1 MHSID
6 RSGSAAHVWLQ
17 SPNGKKLRASADGDR
32 IAYYRK
38 PLRRCYPDTEFD
50 VRGVAQLP
58 RVDVVISYAG
68 ADGAAMRGCLAA
80 GARGIVSAGFAPGGQ
95 TPGEREVAR
104 ENPDAVLV
112 QSTRVGSGRVA
123 NFAHLEASGV
133 VSADNLSPQKARVL
147 LMLALHALGPAPS
160 FAELSRVFATY

>member
-58 RVDVVISYAG
+58 R
-68 ADGAAMRGCLAA
+68 AAMRGCLAA